1 MNLGAVP
8 YLNVLPLIAHLEEP
22 PRLEVPAA
30 LVRLLKIGE
39 LDLATAP
46 IASLFQNPDWCL
58 VDGIGLGT
66 KGAVKSVRLIFNNR
80 EGNLQNVRSI
90 YLGME
95 SMSSILLL
103 KVLLASKHK
112 RDLGEI
118 ELTGPIPTGD
128 EEAQLVI
135 GDKAL
140 AYDGSPG
147 LPGRAGCR
155 GIDLGLEWTSW
166 TNLPFVFAGWVSRQ
180 KKIDPRFAQKLRDG
194 RDQSLKNIESIT
206 SGIKGFE
213 PSFIKNYLMQNI
225 SYDLGDAEKRGI
237 ELFYR
242 YAAELGL
249 APKGWS
255 LSLI

>member
-8 YLNVLPLIAHLEEP
+8 YLNVLPLIAQLEEQ

-46 IASLFQNPDWCL
+46 IVALFQNPDWSL

-66 KGAVKSVRLIFNNR
+66 KGAVKSVRLIFNR
-80 EGNLQNVRSI
+80 EGINLQNVRSI
-90 YLGME
+90 DAGME
-95 SMSSILLL
+95 SMSSILLV
-103 KVLLASKHK
+103 KVLLASKYK
-112 RDLGEI
+112 RNLEEI
-118 ELTGPIPTGD
+118 EFTGPILTGN

-140 AYDGSPG
+140 KTDK
-147 LPGRAGCR
+147 

-180 KKIDPRFAQKLRDG
+180 RTIDRGLVQRLKDC
-194 RDQSLKNIESIT
+194 RDQSLKNIESIIDEKEFPLPFLK
-206 SGIKGFE
+206 S
-213 PSFIKNYLMQNI
+213 YLTENI
-225 SYDLGDAEKRGI
+225 SYELGEPEKKGI

-255 LSLI
+255 LNLI